1 MLKVPLAITEKR
13 KNAGERG
20 HLCPPGQERVN
31 ISRNV
36 MSKLC
41 NHPSGR
47 RKNFLRIRNR
57 KYHIFSGKP
66 YPQHG
71 GQLCSPIEITESHNV
86 GALRTDLAK
95 SGTHWGQN

>member
-1 MLKVPLAITEKR
+1 MA
-13 KNAGERG
+13 
-20 HLCPPGQERVN
+20 
-31 ISRNV
+31 
-36 MSKLC
+36 KLF

-47 RKNFLRIRNR
+47 RKNFLE

-71 GQLCSPIEITESHNV
+71 GQLCSPIEIIESHNV